1 MKKEFHHV
9 GIPTR
14 NPQPNEIHLADAKL
28 YVTDANKAEN
38 RIEMLRFEPGSP
50 LPEIL
55 KTTAHVAYVVDNLE
69 AALAGQRVILPPFV
83 PMPGVRVAFIQD
95 GEVPVEFLQISN

>member
-9 GIPTR
+9 GIPTK
-14 NPQPNEIHLADAKL
+14 NPQPNEIYLEGAKL
-28 YVTDANKAEN
+28 YVTDANAAPN

-55 KTTAHVAYVVDNLE
+55 KTTAHVAYVVDSLD
-69 AALAGQRVILPPFV
+69 AALAGQRVILPPFT
-83 PMPGVRVAFIQD
+83 PMPGVKVAFIQD
-95 GEVPVEFLQISN
+95 GEVPVEFMEISK